1 MTDVVALRKCIE
13 DSGMTMVFIS
23 NKTGM
28 LRETLYNRLS
38 DKKSDFKASEII
50 KLSDVLGLSN
60 KERDAIFF
68 ANESELNSRTED
80 EAKEVV

>member
-1 MTDVVALRKCIE
+1 MTDIVALKKCIE
-13 DSGMTMVFIS
+13 NSGMTMVFIS

-38 DKKSDFKASEII
+38 DEKSDFKASEIV

-68 ANESELNSRTED
+68 ANERELNSHKD
-80 EAKEVV
+80 EAKEVR